1 MMHMASEEAPP
12 GTVDG
17 VLVQAGVALVE
28 PTKYSPEDEVI
39 DITEHALGD
48 PVLKI
53 DTKYLTA
60 ARMSEIGLSQWEAL
74 VLMRQGFIRVF
85 LPSADRL
92 IFDLC
97 ATPVP

>member
-1 MMHMASEEAPP
+1 MPALLRPGASRIILA
-12 GTVDG
+12 D
-17 VLVQAGVALVE
+17 
-28 PTKYSPEDEVI
+28 
-39 DITEHALGD
+39 
-48 PVLKI
+48 
-53 DTKYLTA
+53 KYLAA

-74 VLMRQGFIRVF
+74 ALMRQGFIRVF

>member
-1 MMHMASEEAPP
+1 MTAPSSTAMPALLCPGASRIILA
-12 GTVDG
+12 D
-17 VLVQAGVALVE
+17 
-28 PTKYSPEDEVI
+28 
-39 DITEHALGD
+39 
-48 PVLKI
+48 
-53 DTKYLTA
+53 KYLAA

-74 VLMRQGFIRVF
+74 ALMRQGFIRVF

>member
-1 MMHMASEEAPP
+1 MPALLCPGASRIILAN
-12 GTVDG
+12 
-17 VLVQAGVALVE
+17 
-28 PTKYSPEDEVI
+28 
-39 DITEHALGD
+39 
-48 PVLKI
+48 
-53 DTKYLTA
+53 KYLAA

-74 VLMRQGFIRVF
+74 ALMRQGFIRVF

>member
-1 MMHMASEEAPP
+1 MPALLCLGASRIILA
-12 GTVDG
+12 D
-17 VLVQAGVALVE
+17 
-28 PTKYSPEDEVI
+28 
-39 DITEHALGD
+39 
-48 PVLKI
+48 
-53 DTKYLTA
+53 KYLAA

-74 VLMRQGFIRVF
+74 ALMRQGFIRVF